1 MLKTLSCQQGK
12 QMPELLM
19 CIADAWKP
27 KFYMVMIGFEN
38 YFSISSQILPNPQN
52 EIALMIVACTIR
64 FQINN
69 YISQKGF
76 SD

>member
-1 MLKTLSCQQGK
+1 
-12 QMPELLM
+12 
-19 CIADAWKP
+19 
-27 KFYMVMIGFEN
+27 MVMIGFEN